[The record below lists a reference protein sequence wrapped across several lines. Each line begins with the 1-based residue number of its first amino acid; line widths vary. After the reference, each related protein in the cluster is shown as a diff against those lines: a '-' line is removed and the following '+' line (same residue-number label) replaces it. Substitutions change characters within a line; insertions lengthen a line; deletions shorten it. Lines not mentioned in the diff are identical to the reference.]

1 MKKILAIVLACLLV
15 LCCFAGCK
23 KDKEEAA
30 GKLVI
35 LEEPLT
41 TEPYAFVTKLGND
54 TLIQAIDA
62 ELAKLVADG
71 TVKSIFEKYN
81 APYIAPEETPAA
93 AKEATDD
100 SLQKVLDAGKLTI
113 ATSPDFPPFENLEDG
128 KIVGI
133 EVDLMNIICEK
144 LGVALEIQSMDFDAI
159 LPGLA
164 TGKYDLGV
172 AGFTASEERK
182 ENALFTASY
191 CLAAISIVVPEGS
204 DIKSKADLEGKKLS
218 CQSGTTAELYCQ
230 TNGYDC
236 DSFAQN
242 TDAQMALTTGK
253 VDAWVIDNLTA
264 IEMVNAFNN
273 GTAVA
278 DAADDA
284 ADDAAAEV
292 DAAAAEAVDDVTA

>member
-1 MKKILAIVLACLLV
+1 MKKILAIVLACLMV
-15 LCCFAGCK
+15 VCCFAGCK
-23 KDKEEAA
+23 KDKEET
-30 GKLVI
+30 GNKLVI

-41 TEPYAFVTKLGND
+41 TEPYGFVTKLGNNA
-54 TLIQAIDA
+54 LIQAIDA

-71 TVKSIFEKYN
+71 TVKSIFEKYD
-81 APYIAPEETPAA
+81 APYIAPEEAPAA
-93 AKEATDD
+93 AAAATDD

-133 EVDLMNIICEK
+133 EIDLMNLICEK
-144 LGVALEIQSMDFDAI
+144 LGVQLEIQSMDFDAI

-172 AGFTASEERK
+172 AGFTATEERK
-182 ENALFTASY
+182 ENALFTEAY

-204 DIKSKADLEGKKLS
+204 SIKGKADLSGKKIS

-230 TNGYDC
+230 TNGYDFQ
-236 DSFAQN
+236 SFAQN

-264 IEMVNAFNN
+264 AEMVAIFN
-273 GTAVA
+273 G
-278 DAADDA
+278 DAAPA
-284 ADDAAAEV
+284 EDAAA
-292 DAAAAEAVDDVTA
+292 